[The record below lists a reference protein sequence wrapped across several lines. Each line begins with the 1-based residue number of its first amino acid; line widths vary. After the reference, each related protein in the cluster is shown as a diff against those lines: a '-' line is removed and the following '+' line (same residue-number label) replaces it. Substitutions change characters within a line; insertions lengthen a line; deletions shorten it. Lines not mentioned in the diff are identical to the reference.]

1 MSDLLLIPVCL
12 IAGFL
17 LKYFGIT
24 GKDSNESINNI
35 IIYITLPALTLL
47 YIPQIDIQNEHILP
61 GILVWVII
69 LSAILIFNLLEKIF
83 KWDKKTTGT
92 LILTGGLAN
101 TSFVGFPVLMATLGE
116 EGLKIG
122 VIVDQAGSFLV
133 LSTLGIIIASVYS
146 SGKVSTAKIFKD
158 ILKYPS
164 FFAFAISVILLIFG
178 VKFSPEISG
187 LLKKIGSPT
196 MFLALISVGMQ
207 IEISINPDTFK
218 ELTIGLIY
226 KLFAAPAIIFLLFFL
241 TYKTEGIVFQASIIE
256 ASMPPMVMGS
266 ILAIKY
272 DLNKKLASMMVG
284 IGILISA
291 FSIPFWYFVILSP

>member
-12 IAGFL
+12 LAGFL
-17 LKYFGIT
+17 LKYFGIA
-24 GKDSNESINNI
+24 GKGSNESVNNI

-47 YIPQIDIQNEHILP
+47 YIPQIDIQSEHILP
-61 GILVWVII
+61 GILVWVVVLI
-69 LSAILIFNLLEKIF
+69 AIVVFNLLEKIF

-101 TSFVGFPVLMATLGE
+101 TSFIGFPVLMALFGE

-122 VIVDQAGSFLV
+122 VIIDQAGSFLV
-133 LSTLGIIIASVYS
+133 LSTLGIIVASVYS
-146 SGKVSTAKIFKD
+146 SGKVSPANIFKD

-164 FFAFAISVILLIFG
+164 FFAFVLSVILLIFQIDY
-178 VKFSPEISG
+178 SPEISG

-207 IEISINPDTFK
+207 IEISIRRETYR
-218 ELTIGLIY
+218 ELTLGLLY
-226 KLFAAPAIIFLLFFL
+226 KLLLAPAIIYLLFLL
-241 TYKTEGIVFQASIIE
+241 TYKTEGIVFRASIIE

-272 DLNKKLASMMVG
+272 NLNKKLASMMVG
-284 IGILISA
+284 IGILVSALSISL
-291 FSIPFWYFVILSP
+291 WYFLVK

>member
-12 IAGFL
+12 TAGFL
-17 LKYFGIT
+17 LKHFNIA
-24 GKDSNESINNI
+24 GKDASQSINNI

-47 YIPQIDIQNEHILP
+47 YIPQISIQSEHILP
-61 GILVWVII
+61 AILVWIVIFF
-69 LSAILIFNLLEKIF
+69 AIIIFISLEKIF

-101 TSFVGFPVLMATLGE
+101 TSFVGFPVLMALLGE

-122 VIVDQAGSFLV
+122 VIVDQAGSFLA
-133 LSTLGIIIASVYS
+133 LSTLGIIIASAYS
-146 SGKVSTAKIFKD
+146 SEKISTAKIIKD

-164 FFAFAISVILLIFG
+164 FFAFILALLFLIIG
-178 VKFSPEISG
+178 VKYSPEISE
-187 LLKKIGSPT
+187 LLKKTGSPT

-207 IEISINPDTFK
+207 IEISLNRNTIK
-218 ELTIGLIY
+218 ELTIGLLY
-226 KLFAAPAIIFLLFFL
+226 KLFAAPAIIYLLFL
-241 TYKTEGIVFQASIIE
+241 ITYKTSGIVFQASIIE

-272 DLNKKLASMMVG
+272 NLNKKLASMMVG
-284 IGILISA
+284 FGILISA
-291 FSIPFWYFVILSP
+291 LSISLWYLLIR

>member
-12 IAGFL
+12 LAGFL
-17 LKYFGIT
+17 LKYFGIA
-24 GKDSNESINNI
+24 GKGSNESINNI

-47 YIPQIDIQNEHILP
+47 YIPQIDIQSEHILP
-61 GILVWVII
+61 AILVWVVVLI
-69 LSAILIFNLLEKIF
+69 AIVVFNLLEKIF

-101 TSFVGFPVLMATLGE
+101 TSFVGFPVLMALFGE

-122 VIVDQAGSFLV
+122 VIIDQAGSFLV
-133 LSTLGIIIASVYS
+133 LSTLGIIVASVYS
-146 SGKVSTAKIFKD
+146 SGKVSPANIFKD

-164 FFAFAISVILLIFG
+164 FFAFVLSVILLIFQID
-178 VKFSPEISG
+178 FSPEISG

-207 IEISINPDTFK
+207 IEISINRETYR
-218 ELTIGLIY
+218 ELTIGLLY
-226 KLFAAPAIIFLLFFL
+226 KLFLAPAIIYLLFLL
-241 TYKTEGIVFQASIIE
+241 TYKTEGIVFRASIIE
-256 ASMPPMVMGS
+256 AAMPPMVMGS

-272 DLNKKLASMMVG
+272 NLNKKLASMMVG
-284 IGILISA
+284 IGILLSALSISL
-291 FSIPFWYFVILSP
+291 WYLLIK

>member
-12 IAGFL
+12 LAGFL
-17 LKYFGIT
+17 LKYFGIA
-24 GKDSNESINNI
+24 GKGSNESLNNI

-47 YIPQIDIQNEHILP
+47 YIPQIDIQSEHILP
-61 GILVWVII
+61 GILVWVVVLI
-69 LSAILIFNLLEKIF
+69 AIVVFNLLEKIF

-101 TSFVGFPVLMATLGE
+101 TSFVGFPVLMALFGE

-122 VIVDQAGSFLV
+122 VIIDQAGSFLV
-133 LSTLGIIIASVYS
+133 LSTLGIIVASVYS
-146 SGKVSTAKIFKD
+146 SGKVSPANIFKD

-164 FFAFAISVILLIFG
+164 FFAFVLSVILLIFQIDY
-178 VKFSPEISG
+178 SPEISG

-207 IEISINPDTFK
+207 IEISISRETYR
-218 ELTIGLIY
+218 ELTLGLLY
-226 KLFAAPAIIFLLFFL
+226 KLLLAPAIIYLLFLL

-272 DLNKKLASMMVG
+272 NLNKKLASMMVG
-284 IGILISA
+284 IGILLSALSISL
-291 FSIPFWYFVILSP
+291 WYLLIK

>member
-17 LKYFGIT
+17 LKYFGIA

-47 YIPQIDIQNEHILP
+47 YIPQIEIHSEHILP
-61 GILVWVII
+61 GILVWVVVII
-69 LSAILIFNLLEKIF
+69 AIAVFIALEKIF

-101 TSFVGFPVLMATLGE
+101 TSFVGFPVLMALFGE

-133 LSTLGIIIASVYS
+133 LSTLGIIIASMCS

-164 FFAFAISVILLIFG
+164 FFAFVLSVLLLIFG
-178 VKFSPEISG
+178 VKYSPEISG

-207 IEISINPDTFK
+207 LEISISRETYK
-218 ELTIGLIY
+218 ELSIGLLY
-226 KLFAAPAIIFLLFFL
+226 KLIAAPAIIYLLFLL

-272 DLNKKLASMMVG
+272 NLNKKLASMMVG
-284 IGILISA
+284 IGILLSALSISL
-291 FSIPFWYFVILSP
+291 WYFLIK